1 MAFFGHTTPQDSGS
15 LWPGDGDAVE
25 SCDEWGR
32 PTRTSRQTGADTA
45 AGYRS
50 RRNGALLS
58 MMLPARRERRTYD
71 PLRLQLTGIAYER
84 CLDNT
89 VACGTVEAVRA
100 FGFGYG
106 AAGLGNGG
114 GPNNNE

>member
-1 MAFFGHTTPQDSGS
+1 MSDVNYTGH
-15 LWPGDGDAVE
+15 
-25 SCDEWGR
+25 
-32 PTRTSRQTGADTA
+32 
-45 AGYRS
+45 
-50 RRNGALLS
+50 GALES
-58 MMLPARRERRTYD
+58 MRMNGQALRERRTYD

-89 VACGTVEAVRA
+89 VASGTVEAVRA